1 MLFLE
6 SKLEYKFVRAISL
19 VNGMPPI
26 RPSEIETPETIDI
39 ILDRSITI
47 YCQLSRRRQAIDLG
61 VNVEKEMKFSAYVA
75 KHTKKL
81 T

>member
-1 MLFLE
+1 LSMECPQFDPQR
-6 SKLEYKFVRAISL
+6 SK
-19 VNGMPPI
+19 
-26 RPSEIETPETIDI
+26 TPETIDI